1 MPADVAAIARAPAAE
16 LTGAGGHMID
26 TATRPATHSSSPARP
41 PNGAAPPPSSPPG
54 ISVFAACLAL
64 SGVCLLLYPV
74 LRPFS
79 SEVGAQGARAFA
91 SSSWVL
97 SHSLA
102 ILGFILLGL
111 GMFGLYLRLQDTTLV
126 RRMVVAVSLCWIGV
140 GLTLPYYGAEV
151 FGLHAVG
158 QRTLSLGDTGLL
170 KPLTHSIRWEAGIYF
185 ILAGLLLLAVGA
197 VIAAVAVWRSGGMP
211 RWCAIPLACGVVLY
225 IPQFAASQS
234 VRIAHGLLM
243 MAGCWWLARLLRPR
257 LGAVR

>member
-1 MPADVAAIARAPAAE
+1 MV
-16 LTGAGGHMID
+16 D
-26 TATRPATHSSSPARP
+26 TATSPATGSPSPPRP
-41 PNGAAPPPSSPPG
+41 HDGGAPPSWSPPG
-54 ISVFAACLAL
+54 ITVFAACLAL

-97 SHSLA
+97 AHLLA
-102 ILGFILLGL
+102 ILGFVLLGL
-111 GMFGLYLRLQDTTLV
+111 GMFGLYLRLQFTRLG
-126 RRMVVAVSLCWIGV
+126 RRMVVALSLAWIGI

-158 QRTLSLGDTGLL
+158 QRTLSVGDMRLL

-185 ILAGLLLLAVGA
+185 IIAGLLLLAVGA
-197 VIAAVAVWRSGGMP
+197 VVAAAAVWRSERLP
-211 RWCAIPLACGVVLY
+211 RWGAIPLASGLVLY
-225 IPQFAASQS
+225 IPQFAASQP

-243 MAGCWWLARLLRPR
+243 TAGCWWLAWLLTRRSGSPR
-257 LGAVR
+257 

>member
-1 MPADVAAIARAPAAE
+1 MAANVPAGVRAQAAE
-16 LTGAGGHMID
+16 LTGAGGRMID

-41 PNGAAPPPSSPPG
+41 HDGGAPPSWSPPG

-97 SHSLA
+97 AHLLA
-102 ILGFILLGL
+102 ILGFVLLGL
-111 GMFGLYLRLQDTTLV
+111 GMFGLYLCLQFTRPA
-126 RRMVVAVSLCWIGV
+126 RRMVVALSLSWIGI

-158 QRTLSLGDTGLL
+158 QRTLSVGDTGLL

-197 VIAAVAVWRSGGMP
+197 VIAAVAVWRSWGMQ
-211 RWCAIPLACGVVLY
+211 RWGAVPLACGVVLY

-243 MAGCWWLARLLRPR
+243 MAGCWWLAWALRRRSGLLR
-257 LGAVR
+257 